1 MTIYV
6 LRRYN
11 VVKKVHDKEI
21 KDKLLSEGY
30 ELIGSEETSDPPV
43 DNPVEELEGKV
54 EELESKVE
62 VNTEDIIKIK
72 TDISALQ
79 EAIKKL
85 NGSQK

>member
-1 MTIYV
+1 MSTYV

-11 VVKKVHDKEI
+11 VVKRVHDEFSKNGLI
-21 KDKLLSEGY
+21 AEGY
-30 ELIGSEETSDPPV
+30 ELIESDETPNPPV
-43 DNPVEELEGKV
+43 DNTVEELK
-54 EELESKVE
+54 SKVE
-62 VNTEDIIKIK
+62 ANTTDINKIK

>member
-1 MTIYV
+1 MSTYV

-11 VVKKVHDKEI
+11 VI
-21 KDKLLSEGY
+21 KRVNDEVSKNKLISEGY
-30 ELIGSEETSDPPV
+30 ELIESDETPNPPV
-43 DNPVEELEGKV
+43 DNTVEELK
-54 EELESKVE
+54 SKVE
-62 VNTEDIIKIK
+62 ANTTDINKIK